1 MQKYLGR
8 LGIVLKQIVDW
19 SEIDWAMTG
28 WLKVDHRQSSP
39 MIFGQG

>member
-8 LGIVLKQIVDW
+8 SWIVLKQIVDW

-28 WLKVDHRQSSP
+28 WPKVDHKQSSL